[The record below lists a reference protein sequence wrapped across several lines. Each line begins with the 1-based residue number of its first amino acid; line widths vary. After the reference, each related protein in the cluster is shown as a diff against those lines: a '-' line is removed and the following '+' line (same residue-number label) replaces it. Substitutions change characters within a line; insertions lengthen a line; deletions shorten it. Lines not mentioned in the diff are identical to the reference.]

1 MLSKL
6 VDGSGTEHP
15 DYVSKERK
23 RMRSDPVLFD
33 GLKLF
38 AWLKPNGLPWWDA
51 DLGASPRIAPD
62 TRFAGTDVED
72 TEAPQ
77 LDAIAL

>member
-1 MLSKL
+1 MRAQGKNTLIMR
-6 VDGSGTEHP
+6 V
-15 DYVSKERK
+15 RK
-23 RMRSDPVLFD
+23 RTRIRSDLILILFD

-38 AWLKPNGLPWWDA
+38 AGLKPDGLPRRDA
-51 DLGASPRIAPD
+51 DLCASAWIAPD
-62 TRFAGTDVED
+62 ACLAGTHVED